1 MIYLITSLEYMISS
15 YTIYS
20 VYTSIPSYSYSYSEL
35 LLLLLLLPP
44 LPLPLLLLLLLPQQ
58 LLLLLLLLLPG
69 FNLLRTTMSI
79 VHCLKKLLSSQV
91 TAFFSFAYASCIIAI
106 TAEAKNVC

>member
-1 MIYLITSLEYMISS
+1 MISL

-20 VYTSIPSYSYSYSEL
+20 FYTSIPSYSYSYSEL
-35 LLLLLLLPP
+35 LLLLLLLLP

-58 LLLLLLLLLPG
+58 LLLLLLLLLLPG

-79 VHCLKKLLSSQV
+79 AHCLKKLLSSQV
-91 TAFFSFAYASCIIAI
+91 TAF
-106 TAEAKNVC
+106 